1 MNRSYR
7 TVVIAA
13 LAPLCLTQCGP
24 SSPTPTQSPTPVLTA
39 VAIPTPAPV
48 PPPAVTSTV
57 TTLVSGLRIDVA
69 PMAILASPW
78 SFAILPDERALITQ
92 APFNVH
98 VMSRERVMTPVGGLP
113 TSYMVGIFDIIAS
126 PRFTADGTVFLSYA
140 EKSTTDDQQLGLA
153 VLSAVLTSDANNA
166 PVFTNVKTIWRQ
178 FPKSPRPSNF
188 GGKMT
193 FSPDERYLFITS
205 GDRSELLITSQDPNT
220 LGRLQKLDN
229 NLGKLVRIIPDG
241 SFPADNPYASN
252 PNVSPDI
259 WTSGHRN
266 AYGIAFD
273 YNGNLWSNENGPA
286 GGDEFNL
293 IQVGQ
298 NYGWPLVSSGNH
310 YDGGIIAKPAP
321 GDGFAAPWFVW
332 QTAIAPAG
340 LSLYRGSLF
349 RQWSYDLI
357 QGSLV
362 GKSLQIMHGTAGG
375 IVELDRIPMTA
386 RIRDVHPHPDGSLWV
401 LEDGPSN
408 VRLLRLTPSS

>member
-1 MNRSYR
+1 
-7 TVVIAA
+7 
-13 LAPLCLTQCGP
+13 
-24 SSPTPTQSPTPVLTA
+24 
-39 VAIPTPAPV
+39 
-48 PPPAVTSTV
+48 
-57 TTLVSGLRIDVA
+57 
-69 PMAILASPW
+69 MAILASPW
-78 SFAILPDERALITQ
+78 SFVILPDERALITQ

-113 TSYMVGIFDIIAS
+113 TSLMIGIFDIIAS
-126 PRFTADGTVFLSYA
+126 PRFTSDGTVFLSYA
-140 EKSTTDDQQLGLA
+140 EKSTTDDKQLGLA

-178 FPKSPRPSNF
+178 FPKSSGPSNF
-188 GGKMT
+188 GGKMA

-229 NLGKLVRIIPDG
+229 NLGKLLRIFPDG

-298 NYGWPLVSSGNH
+298 NYGWPSVSSGNH

-408 VRLLRLTPSS
+408 VRLLRLTPSI